1 MKIVNILVYL
11 MKESGEKTFM
21 LTLLTCFMSFLMG
34 SFQLYFVY
42 AYDAVH
48 PSLNRNYTSEVA
60 ILSQA

>member
-1 MKIVNILVYL
+1 